1 MHVFARKTA
10 PQKRAAQ
17 EKKNLHSNVADSQ
30 ELLAALMEQNAL
42 LEAQNGELTQ
52 QLADMQE
59 ALSNLNANA

>member
-10 PQKRAAQ
+10 PRKRAAQ

-42 LEAQNGELTQ
+42 LEAQNGELSQ

-59 ALSNLNANA
+59 ALSSLNANA

>member
-1 MHVFARKTA
+1 MHVFGRKPA

-17 EKKNLHSNVADSQ
+17 EKKTLHTNVADSQ
-30 ELLAALMEQNAL
+30 ELIAAIMEQNAL

>member
-17 EKKNLHSNVADSQ
+17 EKKTLHNNVADSQ